1 MNRLTYINIKLL
13 LWSKENFSLARKK
26 NAVKVY
32 KMARAAHERRA
43 QAKPQESS
51 ASIYPTT
58 ALASHISPR
67 LCLRS
72 SLVCCPCNPTNFDG
86 ILSIRTSEQTL
97 FARWVVGW
105 TIKEI
110 EIVQTVISKSGCVS
124 ITTRLYLW
132 ASFSALLSSNL
143 SSSLESEL
151 VSELYPSSLVSDS
164 SPSLASSPAT
174 AFNFVS
180 SLAFNLVF
188 CS

>member
-1 MNRLTYINIKLL
+1 
-13 LWSKENFSLARKK
+13 
-26 NAVKVY
+26 
-32 KMARAAHERRA
+32 MARAAHERRA

-72 SLVCCPCNPTNFDG
+72 SLVCCPCHPTNFDG
-86 ILSIRTSEQTL
+86 ILSIRTSEQANKL
-97 FARWVVGW
+97 SLPGGWWVGR
-105 TIKEI
+105 
-110 EIVQTVISKSGCVS
+110 SRKSRLSRRLYQNQALNGVS
-124 ITTRLYLW
+124 ITTRLYLS

-180 SLAFNLVF
+180 SLAFNLAF